1 MSEREKLIELIG
13 KSKYAGLDTFS
24 DRLLKS
30 TLERLADQLLAN
42 GVIVL
47 PCNMDNML
55 ELNVYYKHH
64 IKNKYAIVRYNCQRR
79 KPYKIVSYDI
89 QGKRLLQNKDIKL
102 YDYLPSMNF
111 TVILDG
117 FDTKEEAE
125 KALKGG
131 ATNEL

>member
-1 MSEREKLIELIG
+1 MSERETMIEILNNAPIGYEKLGQRFYKHILENIAD
-13 KSKYAGLDTFS
+13 Y
-24 DRLLKS
+24 LL
-30 TLERLADQLLAN
+30 EN
-42 GVIVL
+42 V
-47 PCNMDNML
+47 PCSMDNVR

-64 IKNKYAIVRYNCQRR
+64 IKNKYAIVQYRCQRG

-89 QGKRLLQNKDIKL
+89 QGKRLLQNEDIKL

-125 KALKGG
+125 QAIQALKGG
-131 ATNEL
+131 ATNE